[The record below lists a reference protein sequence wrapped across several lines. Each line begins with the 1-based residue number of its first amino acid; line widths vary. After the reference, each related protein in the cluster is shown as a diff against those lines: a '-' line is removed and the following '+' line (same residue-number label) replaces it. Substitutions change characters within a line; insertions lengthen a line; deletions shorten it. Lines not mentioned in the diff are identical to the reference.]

1 MNRSE
6 KAVAQFLEGF
16 RCSQAVLSVYAQ
28 RYDMDIDL
36 ARKISLGLAAGSGNG
51 GECGAVSGAYLA
63 IGLKY
68 GFSHPGDPQA
78 LNKMFDQIQRF
89 TDRFKTLHKEIN
101 CPQLIGLDIFSTRG
115 HQKFVDDDLKNTRCV
130 GFVRDAV
137 LILEEI
143 M

>member
-16 RCSQAVLSVYAQ
+16 RCSQAVLGVYAEG
-28 RYDMDIDL
+28 YDMDIDV

-78 LNKMFDQIQRF
+78 LNEMFDQIRCF
-89 TDRFKTLHKEIN
+89 THRFKTLHKEIN
-101 CPQLIGLDIFSTRG
+101 CPQLIGLDIFSAQG
-115 HQKFVDDDLKNTRCV
+115 HQKFVDDDIKTSRCV
-130 GFVRDAV
+130 NFVRDAV
-137 LILEEI
+137 QILEEI